1 MDKETWG
8 QIVFKICGARGPVA
22 MGIKKL
28 HRLSTEGRARMEWA
42 ES

>member
-8 QIVFKICGARGPVA
+8 QIVFGVCGALGPVA
-22 MGIKKL
+22 MGMKKL
-28 HRLSTEGRARMEWA
+28 QRLSTEGRARMEWA